1 MKKAFIIATLLSVTG
16 HLFAQ
21 NKIIFVVKD
30 SMTSEKLAG
39 VSVIVRSIEHGFTTD
54 TSGAGRFNKNSR
66 WLIQYTI
73 LEYWLYN

>member
-1 MKKAFIIATLLSVTG
+1 MKKAFIIVILLSVTG

-21 NKIIFVVKD
+21 NKIIFFVKD

-39 VSVIVRSIEHGFTTD
+39 VSVIVRSLEHGFITD
-54 TSGAGRFNKNSR
+54 TSGRCFNKIPMVHSVS
-66 WLIQYTI
+66 I